1 MSAPMHTLQYEQFT
15 KYRVRAPG
23 AGVAVVRAAP
33 GSWSSGLL
41 PVLAGAA
48 ALVALIRARPEF
60 CAQHAL
66 ALALGICLVLGA
78 LSLRRSERA
87 SRRLICDGRWL
98 GASSWLLG
106 SVVDLEELSAVD
118 SGRGPSGPRLRELA
132 LRGRSRTLLRLDLSR
147 WRQDEVRN
155 LLARLRQTHPG
166 LEFDLPTRLW
176 LEQRAA

>member
-15 KYRVRAPG
+15 KYRVSAPG
-23 AGVAVVRAAP
+23 SGVAVVRAAP
-33 GSWSSGLL
+33 GSRSSGLL

-48 ALVALIRARPEF
+48 ALVWLIRARPEF

-66 ALALGICLVLGA
+66 ALALTVCLVLGA

-106 SVVDLEELSAVD
+106 SVVDLEDLAAVD
-118 SGRGPSGPRLRELA
+118 SGRGPTGPQPRELA
-132 LRGRSRTLLRLDLSR
+132 LRARDRTLLRLDLRR

-155 LLARLRQTHPG
+155 LLARLRQTRPG
-166 LEFDLPTRLW
+166 LELDLPTRLW
-176 LEQRAA
+176 LDQRAA